1 MRPFRERNPAVLGGV
16 ALAGI
21 AVGITLALNLD
32 SLPVIGGGT
41 TYHAQFAEAAGLKE
55 GEEVRI
61 AGVKVGKVTG
71 MELEGDHVRVDFK
84 VTEDVRVGDA
94 TRVEIKIK
102 TLLGAHFLA
111 LDPRGRTEQKPG
123 QAIPISR
130 TTTPYEVVPAISD
143 LATTVEDIDTDQL
156 AQSFDTL
163 SETFENSPEEI
174 KASLRGLR
182 RISET
187 ISSRD
192 DDLSELIDRAKD
204 VTGVLND
211 RQDDLVQLVQDGDRV
226 LQAVKARRQT
236 IHELLVNTYA
246 LAQQLNALIDEN
258 EDEIKPLLA
267 NLKKVTGILLDNRDN
282 LDRTIELMAVYGRQF
297 TDATGQGRWFDS
309 YIQNLLPVPVSI
321 GDASTDKKNKS
332 DKKTGKKKGQSGN
345 NSKPESAG
353 DGLLPLLP

>member
-1 MRPFRERNPAVLGGV
+1 MRPFRERNPAVLGAV

-21 AVGITLALNLD
+21 ATGVALALNLD

-41 TYHAQFAEAAGLKE
+41 TYHAHFVEAAGLKE
-55 GEEVRI
+55 GEEVRV

-71 MELEGDHVRVDFK
+71 LDLEGTHVRVDFK
-84 VTEDVRVGDA
+84 VDDGVRVGDA
-94 TRVEIKIK
+94 SEVHIKIK
-102 TLLGAHFLA
+102 TLLGAHYLA
-111 LDPRGRTEQKPG
+111 LDPLGREEQRPG

-130 TTTPYEVVPAISD
+130 TKVPYEIIPALSD
-143 LATTVEDIDTDQL
+143 LTDNVEEIDTDQL

-192 DDLSELIDRAKD
+192 DDLGELIDRAKD
-204 VTGVLND
+204 VTGVLNE

-246 LAQQLNALIDEN
+246 LAQQLNAVIDEN
-258 EDEIKPLLA
+258 EDEIKPLLK
-267 NLKKVTGILLDNRDN
+267 NLEKVTDILLDNREN
-282 LDRTIELMAVYGRQF
+282 LDRTIQLMAVYGRQF
-297 TDATGQGRWFDS
+297 TDATGNGRWFDS

-321 GDASTDKKNKS
+321 GDPSTDKKT
-332 DKKTGKKKGQSGN
+332 DKKKGKSGKKN
-345 NSKPESAG
+345 DKPESA
-353 DGLLPLLP
+353 DGPLPLLP

>member
-1 MRPFRERNPAVLGGV
+1 MRPFRERNPAALGAV

-21 AVGITLALNLD
+21 ATGIALALNLD

-41 TYHAQFAEAAGLKE
+41 TYHAHFAEAAGLKE
-55 GEEVRI
+55 GEEVRV

-71 MELEGDHVRVDFK
+71 LDLEGDHVRVDFK
-84 VTEDVRVGDA
+84 VDKDLHVGDA
-94 TRVEIKIK
+94 SELEIKIK
-102 TLLGAHFLA
+102 TLLGAHYLA
-111 LDPRGRTEQKPG
+111 LDPRGRAKQRPAK
-123 QAIPISR
+123 AIPISR
-130 TTTPYEVVPAISD
+130 TTVPYEVVPALSD
-143 LATTVEDIDTDQL
+143 LTRNVEEIDTDQL
-156 AQSFDTL
+156 AKSFDTL

-192 DDLSELIDRAKD
+192 DELSELIDRAKD
-204 VTGVLND
+204 VTGVLNE
-211 RQDDLVQLVQDGDRV
+211 RQDDLVQLVKDGDKV

-267 NLKKVTGILLDNRDN
+267 NLKKVTGILLDNREN
-282 LDRTIELMAVYGRQF
+282 LDRTIQLMAVYGRQF

-309 YIQNLLPVPVSI
+309 YIQNLLPLPVSI
-321 GDASTDKKNKS
+321 GDPSTDKKT
-332 DKKTGKKKGQSGN
+332 DKKTEKKGKSGKET
-345 NSKPESAG
+345 KPESS
-353 DGLLPLLP
+353 DGPLPLLP